1 MHRIVPID
9 RRTGSGLLALIALA
23 VALPMAASQAKL
35 KSSPLTEA
43 NVQQAMDVTELRRI
57 IEARAEQFVA
67 DDPVWNFTYGGVP
80 MIAVSD
86 RNADR
91 MRIIAP
97 IIKLEDLDAEHKDAM
112 LEANYHSALDVRY
125 ATSNGIVWTAFI
137 HPLSP
142 LTQEQVISALDQ
154 VRQSALTFGSSYS
167 STGLVFG
174 GEARPANEVN

>member
-1 MHRIVPID
+1 MRKTMLTKAWPGI
-9 RRTGSGLLALIALA
+9 GLTVLLALA

-35 KSSPLTEA
+35 KSPPLAEEI
-43 NVQQAMDVTELRRI
+43 VQHAMDVTELRRI

-67 DDPVWNFTYGGVP
+67 DDPVWNFTYGGVQ

-86 RNADR
+86 KNADR

-97 IIKLEDLDAEHKDAM
+97 IVKQADLDAAQKDAM
-112 LEANYHSALDVRY
+112 LEANYHRALDVRY
-125 ATSNGIVWTAFI
+125 AISNGIVWTAFI

-142 LTQEQVISALDQ
+142 LDQAQVISALDQ

-174 GEARPANEVN
+174 GEAKPANEVN

>member
-1 MHRIVPID
+1 MRKTILTKSWPG
-9 RRTGSGLLALIALA
+9 TGLAILLGLA
-23 VALPMAASQAKL
+23 VALPMAASQARL
-35 KSSPLTEA
+35 KPPPLAEES
-43 NVQQAMDVTELRRI
+43 VQHTMDVTELRRI

-67 DDPVWNFTYGGVP
+67 DDPVWNFTYGGVQ

-97 IIKLEDLDAEHKDAM
+97 IIKQDELDAAQKDAM

-125 ATSNGIVWTAFI
+125 ALSNGIVWTAFI

-142 LTQEQVISALDQ
+142 LDEAQVISALDQ
-154 VRQSALTFGSSYS
+154 VRQSALSFGSSYS

-174 GEARPANEVN
+174 GQTKPANEVN